1 MFVSD
6 GWDASTAAELLRS
19 ARERVGLSQSELAAR
34 AGVPRTMVSAYERD
48 LRQPSLTTLR
58 RLVGAAGF
66 ELGVRLVRHPDTDEV
81 LRDMEEQ
88 FANPRSAAREE
99 EARRAAQAR
108 IGRAAAE
115 RSRGNKPHNHGTG

>member
-1 MFVSD
+1 MFVSAE
-6 GWDASTAAELLRS
+6 WDASTAAELLRS
-19 ARERVGLSQSELAAR
+19 ARERVGVSQSELAAR

-48 LRQPSLTTLR
+48 LRQPSLPTLR

-66 ELGVRLVRHPDTDEV
+66 ELRVRLVRHPGTDEI
-81 LRDMEEQ
+81 LLAMDEQ
-88 FANPRSAAREE
+88 FADPRPTARDD

-108 IGRAAAE
+108 IRRAAAE